1 MLVLLLVQL
10 VILDILVSQ
19 VQPDLDSSVQL
30 VQLAGLVQL
39 VPLAQFRVQRV
50 LHQ

>member
-1 MLVLLLVQL
+1 MLVLLLGQL

-30 VQLAGLVQL
+30 VQLAELVQL

-50 LHQ
+50 LHR

>member
-19 VQPDLDSSVQL
+19 VQLDLDSSAQL
-30 VQLAGLVQL
+30 VQLVELVQ
-39 VPLAQFRVQRV
+39 QV
-50 LHQ
+50 LQAL